1 MEACS
6 GLMRQGEAEGPRVAD
21 TFAGLVSST
30 GARAEGRL
38 YEIPMDARS
47 ILNDPDPALELTEQ
61 ALENAIDW
69 GGGSS
74 ASAR

>member
-1 MEACS
+1 
-6 GLMRQGEAEGPRVAD
+6 MRQGEAEGPRVAD

-47 ILNDPDPALELTEQ
+47 ILNDPDRGSNSRSRLSKMRST
-61 ALENAIDW
+61 
-69 GGGSS
+69 GGRGSS